1 MPGKESEH
9 LRKVRGIERSKTG
22 YKIKKN
28 KSITAKKV
36 KEVINNGETLSRK
49 QLKHLENLSLIEK

>member
-22 YKIKKN
+22 YSLKN
-28 KSITAKKV
+28 KSVTAKKV
-36 KEVINNGETLSRK
+36 KEAINKGETLSRK